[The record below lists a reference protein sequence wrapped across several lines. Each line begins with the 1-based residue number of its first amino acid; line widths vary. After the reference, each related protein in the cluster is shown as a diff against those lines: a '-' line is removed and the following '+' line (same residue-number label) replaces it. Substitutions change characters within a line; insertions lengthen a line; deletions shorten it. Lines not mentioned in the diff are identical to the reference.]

1 MPWAE
6 GPGWERWAPGAWPTA
21 VKKTS
26 VGPDG
31 GRKEKRGQRSET
43 RMGGRTVRTQ
53 VTLRFQTGEIRTRK
67 QQTKGSQVKAPG
79 PQVEMWEP
87 QLEGA
92 AASVRVLSAA
102 VVADAVR

>member
-1 MPWAE
+1 M
-6 GPGWERWAPGAWPTA
+6 
-21 VKKTS
+21 
-26 VGPDG
+26 
-31 GRKEKRGQRSET
+31 
-43 RMGGRTVRTQ
+43 RTQ